1 MSELRVKIKLSTKRK
16 YRITNDSMNFE
27 ELERLI
33 RLSILQEK
41 IERVSNIAKKAGLSR
56 MTSKEIDQI
65 VKSTRQRAKNSR

>member
-16 YRITNDSMNFE
+16 YRIINDSMNFE

-41 IERVSNIAKKAGLSR
+41 IERVSSIAKKTGLSK